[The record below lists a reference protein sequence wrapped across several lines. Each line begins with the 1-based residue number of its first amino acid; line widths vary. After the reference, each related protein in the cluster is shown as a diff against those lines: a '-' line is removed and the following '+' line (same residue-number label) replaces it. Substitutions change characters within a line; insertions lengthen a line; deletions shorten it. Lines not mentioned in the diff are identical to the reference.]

1 MKINST
7 AICVA
12 ICLSFPLNA
21 FALDQSVSVKITQI
35 LKTTNSWDGKPIV
48 YPDGKAEI
56 TGLLVE
62 IGPGGETG
70 WHLHHIPSF
79 GMVLEG
85 TLGSSSERRPRETSP
100 SRRHLSRSSEY
111 KS

>member
-1 MKINST
+1 MKINRT

-21 FALDQSVSVKITQI
+21 FALDQSVSVKVTQI
-35 LKTTNSWDGKPIV
+35 LKTTNSWDDKPIV
-48 YPDGKAEI
+48 YPEGKAEI

-70 WHLHHIPSF
+70 WHLHPIPSF
-79 GMVLEG
+79 GMG
-85 TLGSSSERRPRETSP
+85 SGRNTGSSSERRPREPSS